1 MSIMGNMVGGSAP
14 LKTLIIQD
22 EQGAELVGT
31 VVESEVVF
39 TATDND
45 VREGMTYASD
55 NGVSTGTK
63 FIPSY
68 VTAEGAIVIPKGS
81 AFVIKALTDLDR
93 YDFTKMQAIICPFS
107 TSIAKSVAAEKV
119 SIDNNVY
126 EVNSDIS
133 IAVVTKDAENKYVN
147 FEISNDSD
155 SIYILRYFTYK
166 EIN

>member
-1 MSIMGNMVGGSAP
+1 M
-14 LKTLIIQD
+14 
-22 EQGAELVGT
+22 
-31 VVESEVVF
+31 
-39 TATDND
+39 
-45 VREGMTYASD
+45 
-55 NGVSTGTK
+55 STGTK

-68 VTAEGAIVIPKGS
+68 VTAEGAIVIPEGS

-126 EVNSDIS
+126 EVNSDIA